1 MTQKEE
7 TLRLFNEIR
16 INTLMETL
24 DIEYSDVGEDFL
36 VARMPV
42 SSKVLQP
49 DGILHGGATLA
60 LAESV
65 GSPVSLLVIDRQK
78 FSVKG
83 IQVSANHVRSV
94 KSGFVTA
101 TARFIHRGSTTHLVE
116 IRIEDE
122 DGNLVSL
129 CKLTNIILPKRQ

>member
-1 MTQKEE
+1 MTQKKE

-16 INTLMETL
+16 TNTLMDTL

-42 SSKVLQP
+42 TSKVLQP

-65 GSPVSLLVIDRQK
+65 GSQVSLMVIDRQK
-78 FSVKG
+78 FSVRG
-83 IQVSANHVRSV
+83 LQLSANHIRSV
-94 KSGFVTA
+94 KSGFVIA
-101 TARFIHRGSTTHLVE
+101 TASIIHRGATTHLVE

-122 DGNLVSL
+122 GGNLVSL
-129 CKLTNIILPKRQ
+129 CKLTNIILSKSK

>member
-7 TLRLFNEIR
+7 TLRLINDLR
-16 INTLMETL
+16 TNTLMETL
-24 DIEYSDVGEDFL
+24 NIEYSDVGEDFL

-78 FSVKG
+78 FNVRG
-83 IQVSANHVRSV
+83 LQLSANHLRSV
-94 KSGFVTA
+94 KSGFVIA
-101 TARFIHRGSTTHLVE
+101 TASFIHRGSTTHLIE

-122 DGNLVSL
+122 GGNLVSL
-129 CKLTNIILPKRQ
+129 CKLTNIILPKSK

>member
-16 INTLMETL
+16 TNTLMETL
-24 DIEYSDVGEDFL
+24 NIEYSDVGEDFL

-49 DGILHGGATLA
+49 DGILHGGAALA

-65 GSPVSLLVIDRQK
+65 GSPVSLLIIDKQK
-78 FSVKG
+78 FSVRG
-83 IQVSANHVRSV
+83 LQISANHVRSV

-101 TARFIHRGSTTHLVE
+101 TASFIHKGSTTHLVE
-116 IRIEDE
+116 IRIEDD

-129 CKLTNIILPKRQ
+129 CKLTNIILPKRK

>member
-36 VARMPV
+36 VAIMPV

-83 IQVSANHVRSV
+83 IQVSAYHVRSV

-129 CKLTNIILPKRQ
+129 CKLTNIILPKRR

>member
-122 DGNLVSL
+122 DGDLVSL
-129 CKLTNIILPKRQ
+129 CKLTNIILPKRR